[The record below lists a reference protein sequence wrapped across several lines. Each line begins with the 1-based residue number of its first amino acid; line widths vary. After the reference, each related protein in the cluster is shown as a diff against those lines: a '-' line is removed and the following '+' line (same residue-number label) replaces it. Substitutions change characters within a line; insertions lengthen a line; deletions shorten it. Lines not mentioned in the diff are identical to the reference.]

1 VPESNLTKRLILSA
15 LKARGSQLRVVYM
28 SRLKVVIRR
37 NVKDKDGMFGLYLH
51 DESGGVAKVQHINS
65 EAELRTS
72 LRKYGV
78 TDAYAE
84 DILRRLK
91 RQHQSV
97 EITVAA
103 A

>member
-1 VPESNLTKRLILSA
+1 
-15 LKARGSQLRVVYM
+15 M
-28 SRLKVVIRR
+28 SRRMVVIER
-37 NVKDKDGMFGLYLH
+37 NAKDKDGMFGLSLH
-51 DESGGVAKVQHINS
+51 DESGGVANVQRINT

-72 LRKYGV
+72 LLKYGV

-84 DILRRLK
+84 DILSRLK
-91 RQHQSV
+91 TKHQSV

>member
-1 VPESNLTKRLILSA
+1 
-15 LKARGSQLRVVYM
+15 M
-28 SRLKVVIRR
+28 SRLKVVIKR
-37 NVKDKDGMFGLYLH
+37 NAKDKDGMFVLSLH
-51 DESGGVAKVQHINS
+51 DESGGVAKVQRINS

-72 LRKYGV
+72 LRKYCV

-84 DILRRLK
+84 DILSRLK
-91 RQHQSV
+91 TQHQSV